1 MGKNN
6 NEFFG
11 VDEKYIPRSENND
24 KEYIKNDEKNIY
36 EPENVNVEYTKKD
49 KKKFNVFL
57 IILLVLLP
65 VIICIIT
72 VVVISTMGVS
82 IMKINFKNDDIKEIA
97 EIQSNL
103 HGIRDKIEVASEI
116 HSSAKD
122 AISESVI
129 QMQKQ
134 EVEMFNAQFIYYK
147 GEQKGSSIKSL
158 YQAVI
163 ANNQIYQNDDEKE
176 VKIKGITDI
185 SEVETKETYNVDFNY
200 NSAGYINEIVI
211 TETE

>member
-1 MGKNN
+1 MENN
-6 NEFFG
+6 NDFFG
-11 VDEKYIPRSENND
+11 VDEKYIPKSENND

-36 EPENVNVEYTKKD
+36 ESENVNVEYTKKD

-72 VVVISTMGVS
+72 VIVISTMGVS
-82 IMKINFKNDDIKEIA
+82 IMKLNFKNDDIKEIA
-97 EIQSNL
+97 EVQSNL
-103 HGIRDKIEVASEI
+103 HGIRDNIEVASEI

-122 AISESVI
+122 AINESLI
-129 QMQKQ
+129 QMQNQ
-134 EVEMFNAQFIYYK
+134 ENEMFNAQFIYYK
-147 GEQKGSSIKSL
+147 GEQKGSSIKAL

-163 ANNQIYQNDDEKE
+163 ANNQTYQNDDEKE

-185 SEVETKETYNVDFNY
+185 SEVESKKTYNVDFNY
-200 NSAGYINEIVI
+200 NSVGYINEIVI
-211 TETE
+211 TEAE